1 MAYLT
6 SSQVCERS
14 KISQPTLYR
23 WEHDKSLGFPKPLQ
37 VKRRK
42 LYDEDK
48 MREWEKTRFMPEAPR
63 SE

>member
-6 SSQVCERS
+6 SAQVRDRF
-14 KISQPTLYR
+14 KISDATLYR
-23 WEHDKSLGFPKPLQ
+23 WEHDASLGFPKPLQ

-48 MREWEKTRFMPEAPR
+48 MREWEKTRFMPENPK